1 MLQMQQV
8 IISLFFS
15 RGSVTVLQK
24 IASYQEKRVKLTNA
38 QLNQLKSTAKNT
50 TVFKLNKKNS
60 EDEEL
65 PHKLFLTTR
74 QTSKIKNASTNN
86 TSTDIELSKAQMSK
100 IIQSCG
106 SFGFGLAI
114 LEKKHQQTLLFL
126 YPLARNNFHRLIS
139 NPNLSE
145 INEFDRKITYKGA
158 VRAGKVFTLFI

>member
-74 QTSKIKNASTNN
+74 QTSKIKDASTNN

-114 LEKKHQQTLLFL
+114 LEKKH
-126 YPLARNNFHRLIS
+126 
-139 NPNLSE
+139 
-145 INEFDRKITYKGA
+145 
-158 VRAGKVFTLFI
+158 